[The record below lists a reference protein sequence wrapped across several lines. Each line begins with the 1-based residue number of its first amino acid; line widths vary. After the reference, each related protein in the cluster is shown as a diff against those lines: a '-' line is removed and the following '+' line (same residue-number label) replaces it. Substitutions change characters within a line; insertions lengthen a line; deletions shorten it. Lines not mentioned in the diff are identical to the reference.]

1 MFKKLT
7 LIFLSVLFSFSIIST
22 LAIGKENTLEI
33 YDKIINKENQ
43 YIKVSARLPIVKTP
57 NSIVGENLTKKI
69 NNRIDETLVDLMSLA
84 EQEKADKTGS
94 GHLYELDSL
103 YEVPYN
109 QNNILSLYTLDYQFT
124 GGAHGMTT
132 LVPYN
137 INISNGKYLT
147 LNNLFKKEFNYIEFI
162 NNKVN
167 EKIKE
172 NPDIYF
178 LDGENKFKTIS
189 EKQDFYINEKGIVI
203 VFQLYEIAPY
213 SSGIQHILIPKEEIA
228 DKLINNKIW

>member
-22 LAIGKENTLEI
+22 IAIGKENTVEI

-43 YIKVSARLPIVKTP
+43 YIKVSARLPIVKIP

-69 NNRIDETLVDLMSLA
+69 NNRLDETLVDLMSLA

-94 GHLYELDSL
+94 GNLYELDSL

-124 GGAHGMTT
+124 GGAHGITT

-213 SSGIQHILIPKEEIA
+213 SSGIQHILIPKEEIV